1 MAAIRATQDF
11 KFRPS
16 RCSCLWLLGGNVQN
30 LLVELK
36 ESWHDYVGRGFTY
49 DKREVFSL
57 SDGGEIHIDFKGDS
71 FINEEAQKRPI
82 VFIVPGLTSCSTNSY
97 VVDTTK

>member
-1 MAAIRATQDF
+1 MAGIRATHDF

-16 RCSCLWLLGGNVQN
+16 RCSFHWLLGVNIQT
-30 LLVELK
+30 LLVGLK
-36 ESWHDYVGRGFTY
+36 ESWHDYIGRRFTY

-71 FINEEAQKRPI
+71 FIDEEAPKKPI
-82 VFIVPGLTSCSTNSY
+82 VFIVPGLTSSSTTSY
-97 VVDTTK
+97 V